1 MLSNLD
7 WEEGVG
13 SLGDIYKGHLVLS
26 QIHINGTYTPS
37 VVWKGCLQRGR
48 HSAILI
54 SDFCPLVTGL
64 SISCK

>member
-13 SLGDIYKGHLVLS
+13 SRGDIYKAHLVLS
-26 QIHINGTYTPS
+26 QIHINGTLQS